1 MIRVFFAEWR
11 KLRRP
16 SLFIGTMVAVMGT
29 SALVTS
35 LLFLLIDSRRGNARE
50 GQMINRAALELP
62 HGLSIGFSS
71 SAGLLGLVALCIFA
85 SQTAQEYTHGTL
97 RNLLVRQPRRLT
109 LLLGKFL
116 AMCLFA
122 LISVI
127 LSAIVSITLAFA
139 LSGRAKVVTHAW
151 STSDAR
157 IGVLHTFVN
166 VLISVIAFGTVGMI
180 LGLLLRSPISAI
192 SIGVAW
198 LLVVENIIAATVKN
212 SGKWMPGQLMNTVA
226 AGGDITATYSH
237 ALLVLLAYLAVGVL
251 VASVLFR
258 RRDVTN

>member
-16 SLFIGTMVAVMGT
+16 SLFIGTMVAVVGAT
-29 SALVTS
+29 ALVTS
-35 LLFLLIDSRRGNARE
+35 LLFLLIDSARGNARE
-50 GQMINRAALELP
+50 GQMINRASLELP

-139 LSGRAKVVTHAW
+139 LSGKAKVVTTAW

-157 IGVLHTFVN
+157 VGVMHTFVN
-166 VLISVIAFGTVGMI
+166 VLVSVIASGTIGMI
-180 LGLLLRSPISAI
+180 LGLFLRSPISAI

-212 SGKWMPGQLMNTVA
+212 SGKWMPGQLINTVA
-226 AGGDITATYSH
+226 AGGDFNATYSH
-237 ALLVLLAYLAVGVL
+237 ALLVLSAYLAVGVL

>member
-16 SLFIGTMVAVMGT
+16 SLFVGTMAAIVGA

-35 LLFLLIDSRRGNARE
+35 LLFLLIDSAQGNARE
-50 GQMINRAALELP
+50 GQMITRASLELP

-139 LSGRAKVVTHAW
+139 LSGKAKVVTTAW

-166 VLISVIAFGTVGMI
+166 VLVSVIAYGTIGMI

-198 LLVVENIIAATVKN
+198 LLVVENIIAATVKH
-212 SGKWMPGQLMNTVA
+212 SGKWLPGQLMNTIA
-226 AGGDITATYSH
+226 AGGDFNATYSH
-237 ALLVLLAYLAVGVL
+237 ALLVLFAYLAVGVL

>member
-16 SLFIGTMVAVMGT
+16 SLFIGTMVAIAGV

-35 LLFLLIDSRRGNARE
+35 LLFLLIDSSGGNSRE
-50 GQMINRAALELP
+50 GQVVNRASLELP
-62 HGLSIGFSS
+62 HGLWVGFAG

-116 AMCLFA
+116 AMCMFA
-122 LISVI
+122 LITVI
-127 LSAIVSITLAFA
+127 LSAIVSTSLAFA
-139 LSGRAKVVTHAW
+139 LSGKAKVITTAW
-151 STSDAR
+151 TTSDAR
-157 IGVLHTFVN
+157 SGLLHAFVN
-166 VLISVIAFGTVGMI
+166 VLLSVIAFGTIGMI

-198 LLVVENIIAATVKN
+198 LLVVENIIAATVKH
-212 SGKWMPGQLMNTVA
+212 SGKWMPGQLINTIA
-226 AGGDITATYSH
+226 SGGDITASYSH
-237 ALLVLLAYLAVGVL
+237 ALLVLSAYLAVGVL
-251 VASVLFR
+251 IASVLFR
-258 RRDVTN
+258 RRDVSN

>member
-16 SLFIGTMVAVMGT
+16 ALFIGTMVAIVGA

-35 LLFLLIDSRRGNARE
+35 LLLLLIDSSGGNARE
-50 GQMINRAALELP
+50 GQIVNRAQLELP
-62 HGLSIGFSS
+62 HGLWVGFSGT
-71 SAGLLGLVALCIFA
+71 AGLLGLVALCVFA

-109 LLLGKFL
+109 LLFGKFL
-116 AMCLFA
+116 AMCFFA

-127 LSAIVSITLAFA
+127 LSAIVSTSLALA
-139 LSGRAKVVTHAW
+139 LSGRAKVVTTAW
-151 STSDAR
+151 FTSDAR
-157 IGVLHTFVN
+157 IGFLHTFIN
-166 VLISVIAFGTVGMI
+166 VLLSVIAFGTIGMI

-192 SIGVAW
+192 SVAVAW
-198 LLVVENIIAATVKN
+198 GLVVENIIAATVKH
-212 SGKWMPGQLMNTVA
+212 SGKWMPGQLMNTIA
-226 AGGDITATYSH
+226 AGGDMTATYSH
-237 ALLVLLAYLAVGVL
+237 ALLVLSAYLAVGVL

-258 RRDVTN
+258 RRDVSI

>member
-16 SLFIGTMVAVMGT
+16 SLFVGTMAAIVGA

-35 LLFLLIDSRRGNARE
+35 LLFLLIDSAQGNARE
-50 GQMINRAALELP
+50 GQVITRASLELP

-139 LSGRAKVVTHAW
+139 LSGRAKVITTAW

-157 IGVLHTFVN
+157 VGVLHTFVN
-166 VLISVIAFGTVGMI
+166 VLISVIAYGTIGMI
-180 LGLLLRSPISAI
+180 LGLFLRSPISAI

-198 LLVVENIIAATVKN
+198 LLVVENIIAATVKH
-212 SGKWMPGQLMNTVA
+212 SGKWMPGQLINTIA
-226 AGGDITATYSH
+226 AGGDFNASYSH
-237 ALLVLLAYLAVGVL
+237 ALLILSGYLAVGVL